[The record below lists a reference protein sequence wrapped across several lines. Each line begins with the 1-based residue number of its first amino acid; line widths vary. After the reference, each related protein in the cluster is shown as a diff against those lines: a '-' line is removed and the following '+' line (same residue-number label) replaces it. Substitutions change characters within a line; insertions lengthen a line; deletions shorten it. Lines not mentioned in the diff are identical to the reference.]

1 MWWSKTLQCWCNKSP
16 IFPLKKWCTSCS
28 SLIGSSSERTSSF
41 LILSCRA
48 FSLNNRKF
56 TRVLG
61 HRSAFSLDDFI
72 NLSFYINTRHCSLTW
87 MLFLILQ
94 NFLFKNIRI
103 NESFFVHVF
112 FHHTYYV
119 ASFNEFSAKGNGGG
133 HVCMYVAIKGAKTDL
148 SNKLWPSIIQRFSTF
163 ETNIFIHGNLCAMTT
178 MLHHSCHGSNQVC
191 IAPTAKWWSELRI
204 IAQHS

>member
-16 IFPLKKWCTSCS
+16 IFLLQNLCTSCS
-28 SLIGSSSERTSSF
+28 SIIGSSSERTSSF

-61 HRSAFSLDDFI
+61 HRSAFSLDNFI
-72 NLSFYINTRHCSLTW
+72 NLSFYINTHHCSLTW
-87 MLFLILQ
+87 MLFLHCKIFFAKTEGLM
-94 NFLFKNIRI
+94 NLFLSMF
-103 NESFFVHVF
+103 F

-133 HVCMYVAIKGAKTDL
+133 HVCMYVAIKRGKDR
-148 SNKLWPSIIQRFSTF
+148 PQ
-163 ETNIFIHGNLCAMTT
+163 
-178 MLHHSCHGSNQVC
+178 Q
-191 IAPTAKWWSELRI
+191 
-204 IAQHS
+204 